1 MSSEDPIPRDLQE
14 AFKEVVYRYAQS
26 EWTPDGPELLVSI
39 DFKPFGFETVC
50 GLVDNFDDPLPED
63 LLHLLLANIHCRDED
78 LKEDLAT
85 KRSYSSAARALRL
98 LMQRRKEAYRK
109 REEARRERG

>member
-39 DFKPFGFETVC
+39 DFIPATVKFVPSQSQC
-50 GLVDNFDDPLPED
+50 GADNVRPCAAAVLR
-63 LLHLLLANIHCRDED
+63 NVHCEFSR
-78 LKEDLAT
+78 
-85 KRSYSSAARALRL
+85 AAGRPP
-98 LMQRRKEAYRK
+98 
-109 REEARRERG
+109 